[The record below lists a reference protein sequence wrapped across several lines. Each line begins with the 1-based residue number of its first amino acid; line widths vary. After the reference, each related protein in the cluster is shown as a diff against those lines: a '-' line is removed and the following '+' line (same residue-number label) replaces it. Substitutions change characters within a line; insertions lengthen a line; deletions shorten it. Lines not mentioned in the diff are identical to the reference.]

1 MSLVM
6 SFVIWIVS
14 KYIFL
19 YQKGYVHQIWTTRTI
34 ETIENSLIF
43 VYHVVCFVNLRIAG
57 INKHSGIFT

>member
-19 YQKGYVHQIWTTRTI
+19 EQKGYVHQIWTTRTI

-43 VYHVVCFVNLRIAG
+43 VYHVVCFVNLRITG